1 MAENNNL
8 IPTEPD
14 WDGTPLSR
22 AEEIMYSIIHSEEWD
37 GTPLSRGEYLLLQI
51 KDVIENNSMLD
62 LKGRVD
68 TIADLPATGNKKGDT
83 YSVGPADQLN
93 LPEYFWT
100 GTEWQYLG
108 QIVDLSGYLQLSG
121 GTMTGPLQFN
131 ISNKHLT
138 IDVVSG
144 NTQITSSDSK
154 IFMASTVG
162 VDVVISGGQVT
173 LGGSSVKAFTYDYSS
188 NATAIWG
195 ADTTIEGA
203 NKIVERSGKISQ
215 NNYVNTITQSGANGV
230 SVATK
235 KALTVTSEGGLTVT
249 NSGAPTT
256 ITSAAQDLTIQANGA
271 DALIQAQGG
280 TMDLKTTGGKMT
292 LYSAGGQTPGIVM
305 EAWGGPITE
314 MSTNYVSITSPY
326 AAGYV
331 YLQGGTGSSEANVN
345 LSGGSISETAY
356 ANVSLTATNGVM
368 SLSSGNN
375 SSWTAAGNL
384 DLTATNGQ
392 ARLKGATV
400 CITDSSSTIDM
411 TSVGTTISVPGG
423 KALTLQTTGT
433 SAGELPGDVNVVAM
447 DGGVVIGA
455 GEDIQM
461 VAYNGATTVTASE
474 YTMEADNTET
484 DDQSNIHNLSAVIET
499 TFVEAT
505 QNDPS
510 SNKITIKADDIIS
523 GDPLTTVGE
532 AKIELTSDDGGLIT
546 MTTPSFDINGVPVY
560 ISTTQPTGN
569 IPIGAI
575 GLGW

>member
-22 AEEIMYSIIHSEEWD
+22 AEEIMYSIIHTEAWD

-121 GTMTGPLQFN
+121 GTMTGALQFN
-131 ISNKHLT
+131 IANKHLT

-162 VDVVISGGQVT
+162 VDVVISRGQIT
-173 LGGSSVKAFTYDYSS
+173 LGGTSVKAFTYDYSS

-203 NKIVERSGKISQ
+203 ANIVERSGQISQ
-215 NNYVNTITQSGANGV
+215 NNYVNTITQSGSNGV

-235 KALTVTSEGGLTVT
+235 KALTVTSENGLTVT

-256 ITSAAQDLTIQANGA
+256 ITSTAQDLTIQANGA

-280 TMDLKTTGGKMT
+280 TMDLKATGGKMT
-292 LYSAGGQTPGIVM
+292 LYSAGGQTPGVVM
-305 EAWGGPITE
+305 EAWGGPIAE

-326 AAGYV
+326 ASGYV
-331 YLQGGTGSSEANVN
+331 YLQGGTGSSESNIN

-375 SSWTAAGNL
+375 SSWTATGNL
-384 DLTATNGQ
+384 NLTATNGQ
-392 ARLKGATV
+392 ARLQGATV
-400 CITDSSSTIDM
+400 SITDSSSTLDM
-411 TSVGTTISVPGG
+411 TSSGTTISVPGG
-423 KALTLQTTGT
+423 KSLTLQTTGT
-433 SAGELPGDVNVVAM
+433 SPAEIPGDVNVVAM
-447 DGGVVIGA
+447 DGGIVVA
-455 GEDIQM
+455 AREDIQI
-461 VAYNGATTVTASE
+461 VTDDGATTVTASE
-474 YTMEADNTET
+474 YSIEANNTET
-484 DDQSNIHNLSAVIET
+484 DDQSNFHNLSAVIET
-499 TFVEAT
+499 AFVEAT
-505 QNDPS
+505 QSDPA
-510 SNKITIKADDIIS
+510 SNKLTIRTRKS
-523 GDPLTTVGE
+523 VGQTTESE

>member
-22 AEEIMYSIIHSEEWD
+22 AEEIMYSIIHSEEWN
-37 GTPLSRGEYLLLQI
+37 GEPLSRGEYLLLQI

-83 YSVGPADQLN
+83 YSVGPEDQLN

-121 GTMTGPLQFN
+121 GTMTGPLVFN
-131 ISNKHLT
+131 LGGKNFEIKTYDNK
-138 IDVVSG
+138 VYV
-144 NTQITSSDSK
+144 TSSNSSIHLEAQLSVDAKGNFIALDS
-154 IFMASTVG
+154 
-162 VDVVISGGQVT
+162 DSG
-173 LGGSSVKAFTYDYSS
+173 
-188 NATAIWG
+188 
-195 ADTTIEGA
+195 TTINGY
-203 NKIVERSGKISQ
+203 KSSGTVINTIEQ
-215 NNYVNTITQSGANGV
+215 NSSGTSIKGYKSSGSFVNTLSQTATGT
-230 SVATK
+230 SVTTG
-235 KALTVTSEGGLTVT
+235 KALSMTSGEGLTVN

-256 ITSAAQDLTIQANGA
+256 VTSNAQDLTIQANGGN
-271 DALIQAQGG
+271 ALIQAQNG
-280 TMDLKTTGGKMT
+280 TMDIKSTGGKMT
-292 LYSAGGQTPGIVM
+292 LYTAGGQTPGLFM
-305 EAWGGPITE
+305 ESWGGPITA

-331 YLQGGTGSSEANVN
+331 YLQGGTGSSEANIN

-368 SLSSGNN
+368 TLSSGNN
-375 SSWTAAGNL
+375 SSWTATGNL
-384 DLTATNGQ
+384 GLTATNGQ
-392 ARLKGATV
+392 ARLQGATV
-400 CITDSSSTIDM
+400 SITDSSSTIDM
-411 TSVGTTISVPGG
+411 TSAGTTISVPGG
-423 KALTLQTTGT
+423 NALTLQTTGT
-433 SAGELPGDVNVVAM
+433 SAAELPGDVNVVAM

-461 VAYNGATTVTASE
+461 VAYNGSTTVTASE

-484 DDQSNIHNLSAVIET
+484 DDQSNTHNLSAVIET

-546 MTTPSFDINGVPVY
+546 MAAPSFDINGVPVY